1 VEAADGAAPGV
12 CGKMELQRIQ
22 REERTD
28 MLTEEQLKQYAE
40 QGYVILEHLFEA
52 EEMDSIRTIIDELDE
67 AQEKQLRENGKSFIS
82 IPNQI
87 NFTTNLNFKRPEL
100 QQFIADDRFVRLTTS
115 ILGPD
120 IRLYWDQS
128 VYKRPEANRDF
139 PWHQDNG
146 YVPTE
151 PVHYTTCWLALEDA
165 TVENGCIWVQ
175 PGSHHKGFVPHVK
188 TDIGWLC
195 YYGEEEGVPVEL
207 RKGSMVVFHSLL
219 FHRSTPNR
227 SQTTRKG
234 YVIQYSVDG
243 SRNPETGQLF
253 RNGPVIAKGGK
264 AAYAGFVTKEQC

>member
-1 VEAADGAAPGV
+1 VEAADGAASAIA
-12 CGKMELQRIQ
+12 GKWKCKFKR
-22 REERTD
+22 RKERAD
-28 MLTEEQLKQYAE
+28 VLNEEQLKQYHE
-40 QGYVILEHLFEA
+40 QGYVVLENLFQA
-52 EEMDSIRTIIDELDE
+52 EEMDRIRSIIDDLDE
-67 AQEKQLRENGKSFIS
+67 EHEQQLKEKGKSFIS

-87 NFTTNLNFKRPEL
+87 NFTSNLNFKRSEL

-165 TVENGCIWVQ
+165 SVENGCIWVQ
-175 PGSHHKGFVPHVK
+175 PGTHHKGFVPHVK
-188 TDIGWLC
+188 TDIGWIC
-195 YYGEEEGVPVEL
+195 YYGDVEGVPVEL

-227 SQTTRKG
+227 SKETRKG

-253 RNGPVIAKGGK
+253 RNGPVIARGGK
-264 AAYAGFVTKEQC
+264 AAYGGFVTKEEC